1 MSLYLSIIGESKKN
15 EGLDSTTFTLKDG
28 TRKTIIVKATS
39 FYNPND
45 NVSGNGIKLIFLVDN
60 KRIGIAN
67 ISGID
72 TDMPFMY
79 DFEVNE
85 KYRGQGYGSAIL
97 DYYIKKYKVNDLS
110 VSPSNKNAISLY
122 KKHGFKKRFDYKDG
136 KETLTY
142 MQIHKRGYEDR

>member
-28 TRKTIIVKATS
+28 TRKTTIVKATS

-45 NVSGNGIKLIFLVDN
+45 SVSGNGIKLVFLIDN

-85 KYRGQGYGSAIL
+85 KYRTTLINFAEYELVMFTTAKIIEMEQVEINKVALYLFNS
-97 DYYIKKYKVNDLS
+97 IKIVEKS
-110 VSPSNKNAISLY
+110 
-122 KKHGFKKRFDYKDG
+122 
-136 KETLTY
+136 
-142 MQIHKRGYEDR
+142 